1 MPRLL
6 LALLLLLGAC
16 TGPGSDVVTTAL
28 GIDVLSAPA
37 VPDGPLDPLIANE
50 LTGLVTSALS
60 GELEADALQAVAS
73 GGDARVAWLLA
84 DLMRFLQSGE
94 PAIRLAT
101 AFERL
106 TGASPNAPGSP
117 DFVAAMNHLIAWDL
131 PVWPGYVELKRR
143 LYTQV
148 EPRWEPFFEGGS
160 SIDWRLVTWGG
171 VPIDDRE
178 LGDPNPCP
186 GGCIPALDDPSTTQ
200 AADGGWYPDG
210 GVVFGLVVGGEALA
224 LPRNQMEI
232 HEMVNLSLGGRR
244 LGIPYCTLCG
254 SAQAYLTDSVTPGF
268 DPPVLRT
275 SGLLSRSNKVMY
287 DLNTFSVFD
296 TFTGTALSGD
306 LGEAGVVL
314 EQVTV
319 VASTW
324 GAWKEEHPETR
335 IIAEDGGIGR
345 SYPSDPLRGR
355 DDGGPI
361 FPVGPVDPRLPAQEL
376 VVGVTLPDGS
386 TLAFPAASV
395 RALLE
400 QGRRVTVGEVE
411 AVLDGDGLRI
421 LGPGGELVTH
431 QSYWFA
437 WSQFHPETAVWTP
450 LP

>member
-1 MPRLL
+1 MALVL
-6 LALLLLLGAC
+6 ILAAC
-16 TGPGSDVVTTAL
+16 TGPDGDLDGVTTAF
-28 GIDVLSAPA
+28 GDDMAAAPE
-37 VPDGPLDPLIANE
+37 VPDGPLDPRIANE
-50 LTGLVTSALS
+50 LTGLLTSALS
-60 GELEADALQAVAS
+60 EGLEAEALQEVATS
-73 GGDARVAWLLA
+73 GDARVAWLLA
-84 DLMRFLQSGE
+84 DLMRFVQSGE
-94 PAIRLAT
+94 PAMRLAT

-106 TGASPNAPGSP
+106 TGLSPDAQGSP
-117 DFVAAMNHLIAWDL
+117 DFVTATNRLIAWDL
-131 PVWPGYVELKRR
+131 PAWPGYVELKRR
-143 LYTQV
+143 LFTQV
-148 EPRWEPFFEGGS
+148 EPRWEPFFEGES

-171 VPIDDRE
+171 VPIDDRQ

-186 GGCIPALDDPSTTQ
+186 RGCIPALDDPDTTP
-200 AADGGWYPDG
+200 ASEGGWYPDDR
-210 GVVFGLVVGGEALA
+210 VVFGVVVGGEALA

-254 SAQAYLTDSVTPGF
+254 SAQGYLTDSVPTGF

-275 SGLLSRSNKVMY
+275 SGLLSRSNKMMY

-296 TFTGTALSGD
+296 TFAGTALSGE

-324 GAWKEEHPETR
+324 GAWKKEHPGTR

-345 SYPSDPLRGR
+345 SYPSDPLQGR
-355 DDGGPI
+355 DDAGPI
-361 FPVGPVDPRLPAQEL
+361 FPTGPVDPRLPVQEL
-376 VVGVTLPDGS
+376 VVGVILPDGS
-386 TLAFPAASV
+386 ALAFPVAPV

-400 QGRRVTVGEVE
+400 SGSRVTVDDVE
-411 AVLDGDGLRI
+411 AVLDGDGLRT
-421 LGPGGELVTH
+421 LGPGGELISH

-437 WSQFHPETAVWTP
+437 WSQFHPGTAVWTP